1 MAKLVSTTMKVQFRE
16 YWQNLC
22 AGGHVITWLCDGIPK
37 FDPGSWNTP
46 RHEKVKRVQS
56 TVDHLVEA
64 REYYRCILP
73 FEDSNVWSSAAGTY
87 VALSTLT
94 AGQVMKLRMGDVM
107 AGAQASQIAKDHEL
121 REEDFLLWWHTW
133 RNNHAHKGTFEFP
146 TDLSDRGTDTVF
158 DCLVRFMVRAKRGWD
173 SVDWAQPI
181 SGSEYDLPFT
191 EHPVTVK
198 KTTEPKKK
206 KQLKMAIESN
216 LSTKLATVKTQATKD
231 AKEALY
237 RTGAKKAVD
246 ASRAL
251 IVTGLRSKTKGNA
264 RAKQIAAFLETDHG
278 RAALSVILG
287 NLPLVMPQLATD
299 PRFTKLAAEMRV
311 AGLQHVTDLL
321 ADELAGPV
329 TAIFTSAVAA
339 IPAAGDDELQM
350 SRREEDHKLV
360 IYVATPLR
368 WLFFGLYDP
377 LLRWAMNRVTNT
389 IRVLVPDV
397 DITRYREAG
406 AIVLVTDGERA
417 DQVQEAAYRVHTWI
431 VTAIQKIWL

>member
-1 MAKLVSTTMKVQFRE
+1 MAKLASETRTITFKA
-16 YWQNLC
+16 YWDELFS
-22 AGGHVITWLCDGIPK
+22 AGIVRQSYDSIPQ
-37 FDPGSWNTP
+37 FDPGSMGTP
-46 RHEKVKRVQS
+46 RSEKIARIQRS
-56 TVDHLVEA
+56 TRWDFTA
-64 REYYRCILP
+64 RSQYYRSVLP
-73 FEDSNVWSSAAGTY
+73 FEDADVWSVDAAAY
-87 VALSTLT
+87 MPLT
-94 AGQVMKLRMGDVM
+94 SMPSDKVMNLHMADVLTG
-107 AGAQASQIAKDHEL
+107 ARAAQAAKDHEL
-121 REEDFLLWWHTW
+121 TEGDFLLWWHTW
-133 RNNHAHKGTFEFP
+133 RNDHAAKNVFNVDAIAPWPGSTHDWLMKAALKSWGT
-146 TDLSDRGTDTVF
+146 
-158 DCLVRFMVRAKRGWD
+158 CLID
-173 SVDWAQPI
+173 D
-181 SGSEYDLPFT
+181 EYDVPFT

-251 IVTGLRSKTKGNA
+251 IVTGLKTKTKGNA

-339 IPAAGDDELQM
+339 IPAAGGDELQM

>member
-1 MAKLVSTTMKVQFRE
+1 MAKLASTTMKVKFRE
-16 YWQNLC
+16 YWQNLYV
-22 AGGHVITWLCDGIPK
+22 GGHVTWLCDGIPK

-64 REYYRCILP
+64 REYYRCIMP
-73 FEDSNVWSSAAGTY
+73 FEDSNVWSGDASMY

-94 AGQVMKLRMGDVM
+94 PGQVLKLRMGDVM
-107 AGAQASQIAKDHEL
+107 AGAQSAQIAKDHEL
-121 REEDFLLWWHTW
+121 TEEDFLLWWHTW
-133 RNNHAHKGTFEFP
+133 RNDHAHKGTFEFP
-146 TDLSDRGTDTVF
+146 IDLSDRGNDTVF
-158 DCLVRFMVRAKRGWD
+158 DCLVRFMIRAKRGWD

-181 SGSEYDLPFT
+181 AGSEYDAPYT

-198 KTTEPKKK
+198 KKKE
-206 KQLKMAIESN
+206 QPMAIQSD

-251 IVTGLRSKTKGNA
+251 IVTGLKSKTKGNA

-329 TAIFTSAVAA
+329 TAIFTSAVSA
-339 IPAAGDDELQM
+339 IPDVKDDELQM

-377 LLRWAMNRVTNT
+377 LLWWAMKRVTNT
-389 IRVLVPDV
+389 VRVLVPDV

-406 AIVLVTDGERA
+406 ALVLVTDGERA
-417 DQVQEAAYRVHTWI
+417 DQLNEAVRLVHTTV
-431 VTAIQKIWL
+431 VTTVQKIWL

>member
-1 MAKLVSTTMKVQFRE
+1 MAKLASETRTITFKA
-16 YWQNLC
+16 YWNELFS
-22 AGGHVITWLCDGIPK
+22 AGIVRQSYDSIPQ
-37 FDPGSWNTP
+37 FDPGSMGTP
-46 RHEKVKRVQS
+46 RAEKIARIQRS
-56 TVDHLVEA
+56 TRWDFTA
-64 REYYRCILP
+64 RTQYYRSVLP
-73 FEDSNVWSSAAGTY
+73 FEDADVWSIDAGAY
-87 VALSTLT
+87 MPLSSMPSDE
-94 AGQVMKLRMGDVM
+94 VMKLHMVDVLTG
-107 AGAQASQIAKDHEL
+107 ARAAQAAKDHEL
-121 REEDFLLWWHTW
+121 TEGDFLLWWHTW
-133 RNNHAHKGTFEFP
+133 RHDHAAKN
-146 TDLSDRGTDTVF
+146 VF
-158 DCLVRFMVRAKRGWD
+158 
-173 SVDWAQPI
+173 SVDAIAPWP
-181 SGSEYDLPFT
+181 GSTHDWLMKAARAALKSWGTCLIDDEYDVPFT

-198 KTTEPKKK
+198 KASEPKKK
-206 KQLKMAIESN
+206 EQPKMAYQPD
-216 LSTKLATVKTQATKD
+216 LSMKLATVKTQATKD

-251 IVTGLRSKTKGNA
+251 IVTGLKTKTKGNA

-339 IPAAGDDELQM
+339 IPDVKDDELQM

-368 WLFFGLYDP
+368 WFFFGLYDP
-377 LLRWAMNRVTNT
+377 LLWWAMKRVTNT
-389 IRVLVPDV
+389 VRVLVPDV

-406 AIVLVTDGERA
+406 ALVLVTDSERA
-417 DQVQEAAYRVHTWI
+417 DQLNEAVRLVHTTV
-431 VTAIQKIWL
+431 VTTVQKIWL

>member
-1 MAKLVSTTMKVQFRE
+1 MTKLTSAARTITFKA
-16 YWQNLC
+16 YWNELLSLRIVRQSY
-22 AGGHVITWLCDGIPK
+22 DSIPQ
-37 FDPGSWNTP
+37 FDPGSMGTP
-46 RHEKVKRVQS
+46 RSEKIARIQRS
-56 TVDHLVEA
+56 TRWDFTA
-64 REYYRCILP
+64 RAQYYRSVLP
-73 FEDSNVWSSAAGTY
+73 FEDADVWSVDAGAY
-87 VALSTLT
+87 VPLSSMPSDE
-94 AGQVMKLRMGDVM
+94 VMKLHMADVLTG
-107 AGAQASQIAKDHEL
+107 ARAAQAAKDHEL
-121 REEDFLLWWHTW
+121 TEGDFLLWWHTW
-133 RNNHAHKGTFEFP
+133 RNDHAVKN
-146 TDLSDRGTDTVF
+146 
-158 DCLVRFMVRAKRGWD
+158 RF
-173 SVDWAQPI
+173 SVDAVALWP
-181 SGSEYDLPFT
+181 GSTHDWLMKAARAALKSWGTCLNDDDYVVPFT

-198 KTTEPKKK
+198 KASEQKKK
-206 KQLKMAIESN
+206 EQPKMAIESN
-216 LSTKLATVKTQATKD
+216 LSTKLATVKTQVTKD

-251 IVTGLRSKTKGNA
+251 IVTGLKSKTKGNA

-299 PRFTKLAAEMRV
+299 PRFMKLAAEMRV

-339 IPAAGDDELQM
+339 IPDVKDDELQM
-350 SRREEDHKLV
+350 ARREEEHKLV
-360 IYVATPLR
+360 IYIATPLR

-377 LLRWAMNRVTNT
+377 LLWWAMKRVTNT

-406 AIVLVTDGERA
+406 ALVLVTDGTRA
-417 DQVQEAAYRVHTWI
+417 DQVREAVATVHTW
-431 VTAIQKIWL
+431 VVSSIQKIWL